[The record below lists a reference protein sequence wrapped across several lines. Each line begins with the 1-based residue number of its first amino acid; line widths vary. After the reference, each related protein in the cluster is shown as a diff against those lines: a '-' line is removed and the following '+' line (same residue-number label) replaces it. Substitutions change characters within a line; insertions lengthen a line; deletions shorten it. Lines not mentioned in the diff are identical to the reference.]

1 MAGQAGVWRYRS
13 QCSVL
18 PHRTTTQQVVQV
30 KVEVQVERQVK
41 VDGRMFE
48 DTAGSTALQTRPFH
62 WLLR

>member
-41 VDGRMFE
+41 VDGRLFE
-48 DTAGSTALQTRPFH
+48 DTTEV
-62 WLLR
+62 LRCKLDHFIGC